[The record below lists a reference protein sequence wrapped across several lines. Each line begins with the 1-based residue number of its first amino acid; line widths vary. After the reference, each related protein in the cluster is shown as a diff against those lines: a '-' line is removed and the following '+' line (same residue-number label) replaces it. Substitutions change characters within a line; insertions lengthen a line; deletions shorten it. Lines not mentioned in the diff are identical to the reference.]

1 MLVRSGL
8 SGLLLVTLAV
18 ACRTLGADPAPADA
32 DASAPD
38 GAPPDGSDVGDA
50 EGGAGDGATD
60 DGDVPPPCLLPPLTS
75 KVATLGGCET
85 PGTNDGV
92 RGTARFSNPTNTLI
106 GTDGVTYVSDFD
118 SDRLRAVDPTG
129 ATRTVVK
136 KPEFRRPFGMA
147 LAPNGNLYVETDD
160 NDSGMRSNQTGTI
173 WLVDPKTGSATVLAR
188 DLGRPRGLAVL
199 GDGRIAMADYQHH
212 VVSIFDPTNASITPL
227 AGTVDASGYVNDT
240 GAAARFA
247 QPYDLVLLPD
257 GDLVVTDQGNHRMRR
272 VTLAGV
278 VTDFAGSGEVGN
290 DDGALATA
298 TFDAPQGLAIRMDTL
313 YVTDVHRFVVRKIEA
328 GQVVTIAGDGTGG
341 WLDAEDPRAAKFFG
355 LEGLDVDATRIVV
368 ADGNGGFGSPFHR
381 IRVIHLP

>member
-1 MLVRSGL
+1 
-8 SGLLLVTLAV
+8 
-18 ACRTLGADPAPADA
+18 
-32 DASAPD
+32 
-38 GAPPDGSDVGDA
+38 
-50 EGGAGDGATD
+50 
-60 DGDVPPPCLLPPLTS
+60 
-75 KVATLGGCET
+75 
-85 PGTNDGV
+85 
-92 RGTARFSNPTNTLI
+92 
-106 GTDGVTYVSDFD
+106 
-118 SDRLRAVDPTG
+118 
-129 ATRTVVK
+129 
-136 KPEFRRPFGMA
+136 MA
-147 LAPNGNLYVETDD
+147 HAPNGNLYVETDD

-278 VTDFAGSGEVGN
+278 VTDFAGSGAVGN

-298 TFDAPQGLAIRMDTL
+298 TFDAPQGLAIQMGTL
-313 YVTDVHRFVVRKIEA
+313 YVTDVHRFVVRKVEA

-341 WLDAEDPRAAKFFG
+341 WLDAEDPLAAKFFG

-368 ADGNGGFGSPFHR
+368 ADGNGGFGNPFHR